1 MNLERLLIDIGKV
14 GAKVIFNK
22 KEKGS
27 EIVNINKIGSA
38 DMFQMLLNR
47 LVSEGNYNKAENM
60 LFNEFNNNS
69 SYETYQ
75 IAEDFYNLLLKKSD
89 EELHGGNF
97 SREEVY
103 RGLEDIKK
111 FINKRE

>member
-47 LVSEGNYNKAENM
+47 FVSEGNYNKAENM
-60 LFNEFNNNS
+60 LFNELDKNNS
-69 SYETYQ
+69 YEMNK
-75 IAEDFYNLLLKKSD
+75 IAADFYHLLLEKSD
-89 EELHGGNF
+89 EELRGGNF

-103 RGLEDIKK
+103 QGLEDIKK